1 MDNRQNTTKTK
12 IRKQEF
18 EEIKRFSTAWTA
30 NTETAQNKR
39 HMGVLHMQTN
49 QREKQNHLYMCTG
62 LHM

>member
-30 NTETAQNKR
+30 NTETIIFP
-39 HMGVLHMQTN
+39 
-49 QREKQNHLYMCTG
+49 KQKTHGGFTYAN
-62 LHM
+62 